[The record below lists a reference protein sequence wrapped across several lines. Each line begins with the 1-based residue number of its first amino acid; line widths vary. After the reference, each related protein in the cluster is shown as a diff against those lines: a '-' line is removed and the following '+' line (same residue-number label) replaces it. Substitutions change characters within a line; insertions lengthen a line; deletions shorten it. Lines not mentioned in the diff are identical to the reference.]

1 MLLKALRALF
11 VAEPVVEP
19 PPPAFSYPGIA
30 EVADGEKVRER
41 ITRAACDAV
50 VECTSAAGA
59 AGRVESAVH
68 ARPAKILHAE
78 SEHAAAGVLAGLALS
93 GLRAGAVAS
102 GGGVAFLH
110 ESLYAA
116 AGKRLPYVLNVSCRG
131 MGAHPGDAHDD
142 YHGVADSGVIQ
153 LLARNVQEIADFN
166 LIAHRIAELSLTP
179 ALVGHDAAATT
190 QAIESLRFPEAE
202 LIADFL
208 GRPDDEID
216 TPTVA
221 QAKVFG
227 ARRRRIPSTWDVD
240 APLVSGVVQNQD
252 AYMQATAAQR
262 PYFFEHIPAITDACM
277 DEYERLT
284 GRRYRRVGSYLAGD
298 AEYLIVAMG
307 SLAGVAEGVADHLRR
322 TRGLRVGVVNVTMF
336 RPFPG
341 DLVAAL
347 LQGKRGVTVLERSEQ
362 PLAEDGPLM
371 REIRACLGKCLE
383 NGSAAGALPHPG
395 YAAYRWQDLPALFSG
410 HCGPELCGR
419 LPGAVV
425 AAIDNMLSPDAQHR
439 RFVFASS
446 GGETAGDR
454 RALPLAP
461 NPEASAAGVL
471 GLRIDTGSASE
482 ARAVAS
488 GLARVLAR
496 EAGTS
501 VKGLPLLR
509 AGAPATGLVLAFADT
524 PLRVD
529 AGSLPV
535 DVLIAADSGRDL
547 ATLAQIRAGGALV
560 VSSRLPT
567 PAAIWDS
574 FPVAA
579 QAELVDRRIRLFH
592 LDAEKIAREVA
603 ESDAGSAGSAAV
615 SRLQACVLQG
625 AFLAAASD
633 WLGER
638 RVKRDALLSTLAES
652 AGTGAG
658 DTGFGELA
666 LSGLRRGC
674 LELAEIRQKTLGF
687 GRGGLR
693 AAGTVAGAGASAPA
707 KPEIP
712 GIDARIAEV
721 FASAVDSLTR
731 ANVAAFGER
740 IDALRARIEALR
752 QGSGSADDRLAA
764 LEDALAEVRGRRGR
778 LPAPLC
784 VDSTALALGVF
795 EGHMAQLAE
804 DFKTVRRAEF
814 ALSAAAG
821 EPGSAECAAFDE
833 FLKRFDWS
841 QFSDEEWALCPPV
854 VAVGSPESL
863 SESRLQSLSRLL
875 MSGKPVK
882 VLVQDDL
889 SAGVAGE
896 ASKEIGLIAL
906 AHRTAFVL
914 QSSPAHPEHLA
925 GGFVDGLKSRR
936 PALFRIHSPSAPAHD
951 TAAWLELS
959 RQAVASRVFPLFS
972 YDPDAAALVSAALSL
987 AGNPAPGREW
997 ATHALAYL
1005 GDDGSE
1011 CTKEVP
1017 LTGADLVAGQSTEL
1031 SPLADDVAEAL
1042 SLDEYLHLPA
1052 EDREGIT
1059 PCIWAVDGQ
1068 RRLVRRA
1075 VSPALVARTEAQLR
1089 WWQQLAGLAGSEVR
1103 PLASD
1108 ELVEQVRDELLAQ
1121 VLSALAA

>member
-1 MLLKALRALF
+1 MLLKAIRALF
-11 VAEPVVEP
+11 VAEPVTEP

-30 EVADGEKVRER
+30 EVADGDTVRER

-50 VECTSAAGA
+50 VECTAAAGA
-59 AGRVESAVH
+59 AGRGREFTVA
-68 ARPAKILHAE
+68 ARPPKILHAE

-93 GLRAGAVAS
+93 GLRAGALAS

-131 MGAHPGDAHDD
+131 MGTHPGDAHDD

-179 ALVGHDAAATT
+179 ALVGHDWAATT
-190 QAIESLRFPEAE
+190 KAIESLRFPEAG

-221 QAKVFG
+221 QAMLFG
-227 ARRRRIPSTWDVD
+227 ERRRRIPSTWDID
-240 APLVSGVVQNQD
+240 AALVSGVVQNQD

-307 SLAGVAEGVADHLRR
+307 SLVGTAEAVADHLRR

-439 RFVFASS
+439 RFVFAGS
-446 GGETAGDR
+446 GGESAGDR

-471 GLRIDTGSASE
+471 GLRIDAGSADE

-488 GLARVLAR
+488 GLAQALAQ
-496 EAGTS
+496 EVGTC
-501 VKGLPLLR
+501 VKGRPLLG
-509 AGAPATGLVLAFADT
+509 AGAPAAGIVLAFADT
-524 PLRVD
+524 PLRID

-535 DVLIAADSGRDL
+535 DVLIAADAGRDV
-547 ATLAQIRAGGALV
+547 AALAQIRTGGALV

-579 QAELVDRRIRLFH
+579 QAELVDRRIGLFH

-603 ESDAGSAGSAAV
+603 ESVGSAAATGSV

-625 AFLAAASD
+625 AFLAAASE

-638 RVKRDALLSTLAES
+638 RVKRDALLAALAES
-652 AGTGAG
+652 AGDPGL
-658 DTGFGELA
+658 GELA
-666 LSGLRRGC
+666 LSALRRGC

-693 AAGTVAGAGASAPA
+693 AAGAVAGAGASAPA
-707 KPEIP
+707 AMP

-721 FASAVDSLTR
+721 FASALDSLTR
-731 ANVAAFGER
+731 AHVAAFGER
-740 IDALRARIEALR
+740 IDTLRARVEALR

-764 LEDALAEVRGRRGR
+764 LEDALAEVRGRRLR

-821 EPGSAECAAFDE
+821 EPGSGERGAFDD

-841 QFSDEEWALCPPV
+841 HFSDEEWALCPPV

-925 GGFVDGLKSRR
+925 GGFVAGLKSRR
-936 PALFRIHSPSAPAHD
+936 PALFRIHSPSAPGHD
-951 TAAWLELS
+951 TASWLELS
-959 RQAVASRVFPLFS
+959 RQVVASRAFPLFS

-997 ATHALAYL
+997 TTHALAYL
-1005 GDDGSE
+1005 GDDGSK

-1017 LTGADLVAGQSTEL
+1017 LTGADLAAGQSAEL
-1031 SPLADDVAEAL
+1031 SPLAGDVAEAM
-1042 SLDEYLHLPA
+1042 SLTEYLHLPA

-1068 RRLVRRA
+1068 RRLIRRA

-1089 WWQQLAGLAGSEVR
+1089 WWQQLAALSGSELR

-1121 VLSALAA
+1121 VLSALAP